1 MYTRLTSERQGA
13 SVPGV
18 PSTRRGFP
26 RCIAKLATLADLP
39 RMARHHGTWPTFRM
53 AWRRRH
59 PSYRQIIIFG
69 LTRPRAIPVH
79 GAPHVTTF
87 RFASPEEATALGRMS
102 PEDTAVAL
110 RSGDR
115 CLLHFD
121 RDTLV
126 GSTWEATSP
135 VVLLTEGLYLPL
147 PSDAAYIYNSH
158 TLPEHRGRGGQ
169 TLRHLELRLRTGR
182 ARLLCYVDVTNL
194 DSLRG
199 VNKAGYE
206 PIGEARF
213 DLRGPAVR
221 TMVRL
226 DRGWWT
232 DVRRL

>member
-1 MYTRLTSERQGA
+1 M
-13 SVPGV
+13 
-18 PSTRRGFP
+18 
-26 RCIAKLATLADLP
+26 KLATLVSLP
-39 RMARHHGTWPTFRM
+39 RMVRHHGTWPVVRM
-53 AWRRRH
+53 AWRRLR
-59 PSYRQIIIFG
+59 PSYRQIILFG
-69 LTRPRAIPVH
+69 LTRPQAVPVP
-79 GAPHVTTF
+79 GPSHVMTF
-87 RFASPEEATALGRMS
+87 RFASPEEAAALGRMS

-121 RDTLV
+121 RETLV
-126 GSTWEATSP
+126 GSTWVATSP

-158 TLPEHRGRGGQ
+158 TPPEHRGMGGQ
-169 TLRHLELRLRTGR
+169 PLRHLELRLRTGR

-199 VNKAGYE
+199 VYKAGYE
-206 PIGEARF
+206 AIGEARF

-226 DRGWWT
+226 DRDWWT
-232 DVRRL
+232 SVRRL